1 LITIPGL
8 KDKTIDYIVVN
19 HPIVCKG
26 SDDNWREF
34 SDKYPGLVREI
45 VDEIARKSIITSF
58 EYKCKY
64 KTRIIKNNSTNS
76 QNLSLRNNFFI
87 KNFIHFP

>member
-1 LITIPGL
+1 MRTNDNAVEALIIANDNCIPGL

-19 HPIVCKG
+19 HPIICKG

-34 SDKYPGLVREI
+34 SDKYPGLVPEI
-45 VDEIARKSIITSF
+45 VAEIARKSILTSC

-64 KTRIIKNNSTNS
+64 KTRIIKNNSTS
-76 QNLSLRNNFFI
+76 S
-87 KNFIHFP
+87 